1 MIKKYLKDPLT
12 TIAINTTIF
21 ILGCVFFGIIVFTAI
36 IIDVTTT
43 ENPIRTEHLK
53 QHEDDNEKYDKI
65 IELLEGIEKKN

>member
-36 IIDVTTT
+36 IVNATTT
-43 ENPIRTEHLK
+43 ENHIRTEHLK
-53 QHEDDNEKYDKI
+53 QHEDDHKKYDKM
-65 IELLEGIEKKN
+65 IELLEEIEKKN

>member
-1 MIKKYLKDPLT
+1 MIKNYLKDPLT

-21 ILGCVFFGIIVFTAI
+21 ILGCIFFGIIVLTAM

-53 QHEDDNEKYDKI
+53 QHEDDHEKYDKM
-65 IELLEGIEKKN
+65 IELLEEIKEED